1 MMVFRMVKPAFA
13 ARALAG
19 DGARLYGGRWNA
31 PGVACAYAAGSR
43 ALAVLEL
50 LVHAS
55 PEILRVGFLLLEI
68 EVPDALIET
77 GLRPPPGWDGYPAGA
92 ASQDHG
98 DRWLRRSAAS
108 AKAVLAVPSVIIPE
122 ESNYLLNPRHPAFS
136 NIRIRRRRPFRFDS
150 RLPLP

>member
-1 MMVFRMVKPAFA
+1 MVVFRIVKPSFA
-13 ARALAG
+13 ASALAG

-31 PGVACAYAAGSR
+31 PGVPCAYAAESR

-55 PEILRVGFLLLEI
+55 PELLRVEFLLLEI

-77 GLRPPPGWDGYPAGA
+77 GLRPPPGWDGFPAGA

-98 DRWLRRSAAS
+98 GRWLKRSAAT
-108 AKAVLAVPSVIIPE
+108 AKAALAVPSVIIPE
-122 ESNYLLNPRHPAFS
+122 EANYLLNPLHPAFS
-136 NIRIRRRRPFRFDS
+136 NIRIRRRRKFRFDS